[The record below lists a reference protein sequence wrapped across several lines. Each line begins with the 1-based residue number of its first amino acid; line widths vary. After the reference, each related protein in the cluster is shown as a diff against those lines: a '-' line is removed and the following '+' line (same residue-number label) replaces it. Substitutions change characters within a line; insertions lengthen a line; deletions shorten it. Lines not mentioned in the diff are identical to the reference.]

1 MPPRVMDQLTRACI
15 VHRFLSLKAFG
26 AVVHR
31 SLQRRCVTTS
41 LPGEAGSDLSTPEV
55 TVDGHVLLSL
65 LKVTARC
72 IHPSLMCLLDDIHPS
87 LMCLLDDIHPSM
99 YDV

>member
-1 MPPRVMDQLTRACI
+1 MHSVDVDATENHGSTNTCI
-15 VHRFLSLKAFG
+15 IHRFLSLKAFR

-41 LPGEAGSDLSTPEV
+41 LPGEAGGYLSTPEV
-55 TVDGHVLLSL
+55 TVDEHVLLSL

-72 IHPSLMCLLDDIHPS
+72 ILPSLMF
-87 LMCLLDDIHPSM
+87 
-99 YDV
+99 